1 MAEETLPKE
10 LLLRRLRRIEG
21 QVRGIQKM
29 IENGRD
35 CESLITQLS
44 AIRSAIES
52 VGTLVINDC
61 MKLTMRSDVQSP
73 DIDALARAVCIWA
86 RGAG

>member
-1 MAEETLPKE
+1 MAEEALPNE
-10 LLLRRLRRIEG
+10 LLLRRLSRIEG
-21 QVRGIQKM
+21 QVRGIQRM

-61 MKLTMRSDVQSP
+61 MKLALRGDAESP
-73 DIDALARAVCIWA
+73 DIDALTRAVCIWA

>member
-1 MAEETLPKE
+1 MAEEALSQE

-21 QVRGIQKM
+21 QVGGVQGM
-29 IENGRD
+29 IGNGRD

-61 MKLTMRSDVQSP
+61 MKLTLRSDVESS

>member
-1 MAEETLPKE
+1 
-10 LLLRRLRRIEG
+10 
-21 QVRGIQKM
+21 VRGVQGM
-29 IENGRD
+29 IGNGRD

-61 MKLTMRSDVQSP
+61 MKLTLRSDLESS
-73 DIDALARAVCIWA
+73 DIDALTRAVCIWA